1 MIKFIT
7 ESIMINLFQQSQLN
21 KMEVYY
27 YYFIS
32 IIIII
37 IFQAMLNNMD

>member
-1 MIKFIT
+1 MINFIM
-7 ESIMINLFQQSQLN
+7 EFIIFNLFQQLQLN
-21 KMEVYY
+21 MMEVYY

-37 IFQAMLNNMD
+37 FLTMLNNMD